1 MKFYEAISKF
11 KAIFF
16 LCSKYT
22 NYHASIQNYDFVDDN
37 SEWYIDLKNGAGSY
51 GKGQPASAAD
61 VTFTLKS
68 ADFGKMF
75 SGKLKPTTAFMTG
88 KLKIAGNMGKAMSL
102 EKLMGKM
109 QKRSFSTS
117 IQPRE

>member
-1 MKFYEAISKF
+1 MKPSQNSKQYL
-11 KAIFF
+11 
-16 LCSKYT
+16 LCSKNIIFHT
-22 NYHASIQNYDFVDDN
+22 RKHNYDFVDDN

-51 GKGQPASAAD
+51 GKGQPAGEAD

-109 QKRSFSTS
+109 QKRSFSTL